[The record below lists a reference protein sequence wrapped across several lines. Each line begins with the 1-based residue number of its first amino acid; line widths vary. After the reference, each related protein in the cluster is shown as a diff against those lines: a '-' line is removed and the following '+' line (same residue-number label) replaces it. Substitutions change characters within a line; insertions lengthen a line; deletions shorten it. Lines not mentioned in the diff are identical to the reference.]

1 MRNETIEKET
11 GKTDSYAREKR
22 IWPDGPKEELHHKW
36 SRKLCENWQKQTVR
50 KVKTKRNNQKKK
62 KTKKQKKKE
71 GATILDLS
79 SFFLLSPSHLENLD
93 NLNIIDR
100 TGQSIYIIG

>member
-62 KTKKQKKKE
+62 NEKTKKKKKE
-71 GATILDLS
+71 QRSSTFPVFFSYPPPISKISTILS
-79 SFFLLSPSHLENLD
+79 MEH
-93 NLNIIDR
+93 
-100 TGQSIYIIG
+100 